1 MKKINDGLTPQ
12 ERWNKKAGY
21 VAKSFRMYQT
31 MADDFAAAC
40 EKAGRSQASVIQEL
54 MQGFIDSQ
62 KDS

>member
-1 MKKINDGLTPQ
+1 MRRAEDGLTPQ
-12 ERWNKKAGY
+12 ERWKKKAGY
-21 VAKSFRMYQT
+21 ITKGFKMYQT
-31 MADDFAAAC
+31 LADDFAAAC